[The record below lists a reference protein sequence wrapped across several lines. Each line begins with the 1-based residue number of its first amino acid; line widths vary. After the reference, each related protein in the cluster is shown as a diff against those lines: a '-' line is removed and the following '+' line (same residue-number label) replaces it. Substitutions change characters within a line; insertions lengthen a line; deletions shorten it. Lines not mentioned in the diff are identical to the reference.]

1 MFYLW
6 NDTSFQFLT
15 GTFQVTFNFF
25 LKYLLISDGF
35 DGFNY
40 SIFTAELS
48 FFQNA
53 KYIQLIVYFYI
64 LQVTNWKLNIKVLFL
79 SLRRDVNLN
88 MSQQGWG
95 WRLWYLTPLSTIFQL
110 YHGCQFYWWRKPEL
124 PEKTTELSQITD
136 KLYHIMLYRVHLAWT
151 GFELTTLVVIGTG
164 CIGSY
169 KSNYHTIMTTTAPA
183 DWRNRHVSQTNY
195 PVTGNMQRTTTT
207 LLSPWKGIYN
217 SPPLD
222 IKQPTLNQSA
232 FRVFC
237 Q

>member
-1 MFYLW
+1 
-6 NDTSFQFLT
+6 
-15 GTFQVTFNFF
+15 
-25 LKYLLISDGF
+25 LLIRDGF

-64 LQVTNWKLNIKVLFL
+64 LQVTNWKLNIKVLYL
-79 SLRRDVNLN
+79 SLRIDVNLN

-110 YHGCQFYWWRKPEL
+110 YHGCQFYWWRKPEF

-151 GFELTTLVVIGTG
+151 GFELATSVVKGTD
-164 CIGSY
+164 CKGSC
-169 KSNYHTIMTTTAPA
+169 KSNSLESVLSLVDTVLLFGNFGLRDSCRTPNEQFFSYFMARKIYIAMRR
-183 DWRNRHVSQTNY
+183 WWCLLCNRPT
-195 PVTGNMQRTTTT
+195 
-207 LLSPWKGIYN
+207 
-217 SPPLD
+217 PLVGF
-222 IKQPTLNQSA
+222 L
-232 FRVFC
+232 
-237 Q
+237 

>member
-110 YHGCQFYWWRKPEL
+110 YHGCQFYWWRKPKF

-136 KLYHIMLYRVHLAWT
+136 KLYHILLYRVHLAWT

-169 KSNYHTIMTTTAPA
+169 KSNYHTIKTMTAPGS
-183 DWRNRHVSQTNY
+183 RGNETNS
-195 PVTGNMQRTTTT
+195 VFTIQRPWHQ
-207 LLSPWKGIYN
+207 LLSVRPNI
-217 SPPLD
+217 
-222 IKQPTLNQSA
+222 I
-232 FRVFC
+232 
-237 Q
+237 

>member
-1 MFYLW
+1 M
-6 NDTSFQFLT
+6 
-15 GTFQVTFNFF
+15 
-25 LKYLLISDGF
+25 LIRDGF

-64 LQVTNWKLNIKVLFL
+64 LQVTNWKLNIKVLYL
-79 SLRRDVNLN
+79 SLRIDVNLN

-110 YHGCQFYWWRKPEL
+110 YHGCQFYWWRKPEF

-151 GFELTTLVVIGTG
+151 GFKLTMLVLICTDCTG
-164 CIGSY
+164 NC
-169 KSNYHTIMTTTAPA
+169 KFNYHTITTTTAPA
-183 DWRNRHVSQTNY
+183 NLQYIS
-195 PVTGNMQRTTTT
+195 
-207 LLSPWKGIYN
+207 LSLFCLFSLWC
-217 SPPLD
+217 
-222 IKQPTLNQSA
+222 LNQYISYHIRA
-232 FRVFC
+232 WDDSNYC
-237 Q
+237 